1 MTTSSNSIENNNLA
15 IKNRMGRG
23 HLPLSR
29 AESKLKEQFLNE
41 LTSVTLIKNNNL
53 NIRKPK
59 ARNREKKNKDI
70 LSEYVTLNSE
80 DRKLQAY
87 AYSLR
92 LGCLNSDFLLKK
104 FIKDIQ
110 VENLD
115 ITRISPNLFLDE
127 SEFEST
133 LESSN
138 SNHSLS
144 DFTFLKK

>member
-1 MTTSSNSIENNNLA
+1 
-15 IKNRMGRG
+15 MGRG

-59 ARNREKKNKDI
+59 ARNREKKIKDI

-87 AYSLR
+87 AYSL
-92 LGCLNSDFLLKK
+92 
-104 FIKDIQ
+104 
-110 VENLD
+110 
-115 ITRISPNLFLDE
+115 
-127 SEFEST
+127 
-133 LESSN
+133 
-138 SNHSLS
+138 
-144 DFTFLKK
+144 

>member
-1 MTTSSNSIENNNLA
+1 MTTSSNSIENNNPA

-23 HLPLSR
+23 HLSLSR

-59 ARNREKKNKDI
+59 ARNREKKIKDI

-87 AYSLR
+87 AYSL
-92 LGCLNSDFLLKK
+92 
-104 FIKDIQ
+104 
-110 VENLD
+110 
-115 ITRISPNLFLDE
+115 
-127 SEFEST
+127 
-133 LESSN
+133 
-138 SNHSLS
+138 
-144 DFTFLKK
+144 

>member
-1 MTTSSNSIENNNLA
+1 MTLSSNVIENNNSL
-15 IKNRMGRG
+15 IKNKMGRG

-29 AESKLKEQFLNE
+29 AENKLKEQFLDQ
-41 LTSVTLIKNNNL
+41 LTNVTLIQNNNL

-59 ARNREKKNKDI
+59 ARNREKQIKEI
-70 LSEYVTLNSE
+70 LSEYTSLNSE

-92 LGCLNSDFLLKK
+92 LGCLNSEFLLKK
-104 FIKDIQ
+104 FIKDVQI
-110 VENLD
+110 ENLD

-127 SEFEST
+127 SEYETT
-133 LESSN
+133 LESSIED
-138 SNHSLS
+138 HSLS